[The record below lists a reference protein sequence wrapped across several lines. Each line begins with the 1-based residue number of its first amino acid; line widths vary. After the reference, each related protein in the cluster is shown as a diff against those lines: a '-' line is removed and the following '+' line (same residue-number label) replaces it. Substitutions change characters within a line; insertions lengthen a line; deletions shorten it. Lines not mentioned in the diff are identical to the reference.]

1 MDDKNWH
8 SIMLYTQVMD
18 FFIKTYKERVLARED
33 YIETETTVA
42 EKCGLPPLSVYRI
55 KIEDIR

>member
-18 FFIKTYKERVLARED
+18 FFIKAYKERVLARED
-33 YIETETTVA
+33 FIEIETKVA
-42 EKCGLPPLSVYRI
+42 EKCGLSPLSVYRI